1 MIFSQLIRDL
11 ARHEKNLS
19 TQQFEAQAHAR
30 LPRAHEYEERPG
42 RHQRTSCEGPR
53 AAGGLN
59 PHPLRCNLARFPR
72 QVRLTRPA
80 EYRRVFDYSQCKVT
94 NRWMTV
100 LATPNSCHTPR
111 LGLVISRKAA
121 GCAVK
126 RNRIKRLVRES
137 FRQRQTALESLDIV
151 VIGRAGISTR
161 PNSEL
166 AESLEKI
173 WKRLIE
179 SCARC

>member
-1 MIFSQLIRDL
+1 MILSQSIRDL
-11 ARHEKNLS
+11 PRHEKNLS
-19 TQQFEAQAHAR
+19 TQQFEAQAYAR
-30 LPRAHEYEERPG
+30 LSRAHEYQERPG
-42 RHQRTSCEGPR
+42 RHKRTSCEGPR

-59 PHPLRCNLARFPR
+59 PHPLRCSLARFPR
-72 QVRLTRPA
+72 QARLTRPA
-80 EYRRVFDYSQCKVT
+80 EYRRVFDHSQCKAS

-100 LATPNSCHTPR
+100 LATPNACHVPR

-137 FRQRQTALESLDIV
+137 FRQRQPALGSLDIV
-151 VIGRAGISTR
+151 FIGRAGISER

-166 AESLEKI
+166 AQSLEKI
-173 WKRLIE
+173 WKRLME
-179 SCARC
+179 TCVRC